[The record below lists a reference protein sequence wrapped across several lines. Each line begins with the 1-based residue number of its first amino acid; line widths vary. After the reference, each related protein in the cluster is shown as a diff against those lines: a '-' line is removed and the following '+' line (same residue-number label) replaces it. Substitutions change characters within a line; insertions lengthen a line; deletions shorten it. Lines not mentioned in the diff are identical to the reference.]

1 MAEGICLSYRSWL
14 AEHRHVLW
22 IENTASLPQ
31 VPEPV
36 DEAVRVYPIAMFNQ
50 ALAPLQRGRFYPA
63 RILNSNESLPGP
75 LMRVIDLDDNQFTA
89 DFNHPLAGRECTFC
103 SETCISHAAVSG
115 EPAELLSWA
124 GIDTPLADDEVDYA
138 DSGALARD
146 DETADAGFYTTP
158 RKLLHV
164 DGVCAGRIAAFY
176 AEHLTAA
183 DRVLDLMA
191 GWRSQLDDFA
201 GDVNGLG
208 MNAEEMADNPALQS
222 CLVHDLNASPIVPF
236 ADASFAAAVNTVSIE
251 YLTRPLAVLEE
262 VKRILKPGG
271 KLLITF
277 SNRFFPPKAV
287 ALWKYLHPAERLNWV
302 AQTVHAA
309 GFTDI
314 KTRVE
319 RGLQRDTAD
328 PYYPQL
334 REMDPLF
341 AIVADKPA

>member
-1 MAEGICLSYRSWL
+1 MAEGICLSYASWL

-75 LMRVIDLDDNQFTA
+75 LMRVVDLDGNEFTA

-183 DRVLDLMA
+183 AKLASANGTIGDALRSCTRLDCSA
-191 GWRSQLDDFA
+191 GLSAISSAFMPSPLTSPAKPSSWERQPAIRS
-201 GDVNGLG
+201 
-208 MNAEEMADNPALQS
+208 S
-222 CLVHDLNASPIVPF
+222 TRS
-236 ADASFAAAVNTVSIE
+236 AAVKCS
-251 YLTRPLAVLEE
+251 A
-262 VKRILKPGG
+262 
-271 KLLITF
+271 
-277 SNRFFPPKAV
+277 
-287 ALWKYLHPAERLNWV
+287 
-302 AQTVHAA
+302 
-309 GFTDI
+309 
-314 KTRVE
+314 
-319 RGLQRDTAD
+319 
-328 PYYPQL
+328 
-334 REMDPLF
+334 
-341 AIVADKPA
+341 